1 MTQEGYL
8 EELRSGAQMNFG
20 DLIELIDENY
30 NHTPASFING
40 DLQNTA
46 IENQG
51 SAKLFYFGVIHQLT
65 QLEVLHCFGEH
76 YQTVLNDPNG
86 DSHQNI
92 RNFIIYGWEGLKF
105 DSPVLI
111 ETNNPKYPLQ
121 ADSKQNFG
129 TTLMRPIKKY
139 GFMSMLKKIL
149 QVIIFIIIIIV
160 GGRYG
165 GYVLFPSE
173 TVNNTTNGNRNNI
186 NMSANNKGVINNTNE
201 KHENIFYYNI
211 TVMNEIYTHPEIPAG
226 TQEGIIKGIYPL
238 KKVGTGDKQVQL
250 LGSGT
255 ILREVEK
262 AAQMLADDW
271 GVKSNIWSVTSFNE
285 LTREAQ
291 AIF

>member
-30 NHTPASFING
+30 NHTPTSFING

-65 QLEVLHCFGEH
+65 QFEVLHCFGEH

-121 ADSKQNFG
+121 ANSKQNFG
-129 TTLMRPIKKY
+129 TTLMRPIKQLLKKY
-139 GFMSMLKKIL
+139 GFMGMLRK
-149 QVIIFIIIIIV
+149 IFIYIIIASLVLI
-160 GGRYG
+160 GLGYYEYG
-165 GYVLFPSE
+165 
-173 TVNNTTNGNRNNI
+173 T
-186 NMSANNKGVINNTNE
+186 
-201 KHENIFYYNI
+201 
-211 TVMNEIYTHPEIPAG
+211 
-226 TQEGIIKGIYPL
+226 
-238 KKVGTGDKQVQL
+238 KK
-250 LGSGT
+250 
-255 ILREVEK
+255 
-262 AAQMLADDW
+262 
-271 GVKSNIWSVTSFNE
+271 N
-285 LTREAQ
+285 
-291 AIF
+291 